1 MKRIAKILV
10 PCGVFAAALVSSA
23 QATVADAS
31 GVVTT
36 ASNTI
41 DTVTGVISGVVG
53 FFIIVSIVKWVKKH

>member
-1 MKRIAKILV
+1 MKKLIL
-10 PCGVFAAALVSSA
+10 GLGLLALAAIPAMAS
-23 QATVADAS
+23 VADAS